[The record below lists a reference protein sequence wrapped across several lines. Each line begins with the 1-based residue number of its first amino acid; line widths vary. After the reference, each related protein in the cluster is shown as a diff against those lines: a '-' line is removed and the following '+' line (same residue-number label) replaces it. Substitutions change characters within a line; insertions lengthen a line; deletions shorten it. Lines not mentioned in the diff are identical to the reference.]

1 MMTDQKLKELITRAA
16 LRGSNK
22 TSIYMALE
30 KMVGL
35 NPDAVDE
42 LLDSLPFRRRPWFIN
57 YLKFANTTISPSATK
72 LSYPLTQI
80 YVYEDFL
87 RKSYCMELIS
97 LADEIAKRSSVSNP
111 SGDVKH
117 DEYRTSSTADID
129 YDENKIV
136 PYINNKICK
145 TLNLKESLGEA
156 IQIQKYLP
164 GEYYKEHNDYYHWFT
179 PEHDIYTEWM
189 GQRTWTFMVYL
200 NDVHEG
206 GETIFKHLNLKIKPK
221 RGMAVFWN
229 NLLPV
234 GFPNYKTI
242 HEAKPPISGN
252 KYVITKWMRS
262 WSLMD

>member
-1 MMTDQKLKELITRAA
+1 MIDQKLKEIVTKGA
-16 LRGSNK
+16 LRGCNK
-22 TSIYMALE
+22 TTIENTLKNM
-30 KMVGL
+30 MGL
-35 NPDAVDE
+35 KEDQVHE
-42 LLDSLPFRRRPWFIN
+42 LMDSLPFKKEPLFIN
-57 YLKFANTTISPSATK
+57 YLKFANTKISPSATK
-72 LSYPLTQI
+72 LSFPITQI
-80 YVYEDFL
+80 YIYEDFL

-97 LADEIAKRSSVSNP
+97 LADEIAKKSSLSNP
-111 SGDVKH
+111 TGDIQYGS
-117 DEYRTSSTADID
+117 YRTSSTANID

-179 PEHDIYTEWM
+179 PEHKVYTEWM

-200 NDVHEG
+200 NDVEKG
-206 GETIFKHLNLKIKPK
+206 GETIFKHLNLNIKPK

-229 NLLPV
+229 NLLPF